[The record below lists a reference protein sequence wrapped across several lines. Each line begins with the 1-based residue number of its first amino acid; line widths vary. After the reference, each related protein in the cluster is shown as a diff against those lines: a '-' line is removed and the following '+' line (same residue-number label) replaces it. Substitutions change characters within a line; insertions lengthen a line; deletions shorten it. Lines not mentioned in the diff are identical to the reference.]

1 MIKLILLIILIS
13 HTNCDLNIFE
23 SDKKFTFFDSDFY
36 HDDND
41 KLYLFSKVSIFKRR
55 APFSLNLISMIYLI
69 LIFERIQFVRNQT
82 IVK

>member
-41 KLYLFSKVSIFKRR
+41 KLYLFSKVSI
-55 APFSLNLISMIYLI
+55 SL
-69 LIFERIQFVRNQT
+69 F
-82 IVK
+82 